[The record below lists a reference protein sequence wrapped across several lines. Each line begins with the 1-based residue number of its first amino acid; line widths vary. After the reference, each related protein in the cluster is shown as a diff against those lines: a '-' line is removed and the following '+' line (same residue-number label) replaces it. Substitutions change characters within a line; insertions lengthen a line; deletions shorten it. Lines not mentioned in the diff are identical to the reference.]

1 MDGRVPSAG
10 RCVCVM
16 VFGMS
21 FRVIAAGL
29 LASVVVSTGILRRLL
44 TLLSRPVPCL
54 VAPPQTSGMDIG
66 GAPALLDEPVEGVE
80 KPMEYWEHECHA
92 LNHLLQQKGFYR
104 GDEERRAIENLPER
118 AHVGWSYY
126 EKWSAAIATCLQE
139 KGIITADELERE
151 LFADDVAPREAQA
164 PPQFAVGQVVRVRR
178 NERRATQ
185 WRRPHLRTPGY
196 IFGATGIIERHCGA
210 FNDPSLLAYGATP
223 DTQHL
228 YRVRFLQKDVWPEVQ
243 AESLDELDV
252 EIYESWLEAAGS
264 GGSAD
269 EVLFT
274 YAAPANGAGHAHEH
288 SHGCGGVEVDFHGEA
303 HHTREQI
310 EEKAVA
316 GEGGPK
322 PGTALHEALV
332 RLSLRKGLVS
342 REELRV
348 SIEKLETAGQD
359 LPAARLVARAW
370 VDAAFRERLLAD
382 AHAAAIELGVSH
394 VPTGINTGLEGLP
407 DKLTV
412 VANEPGVHNLVVCT
426 LCSCYPRGLLGAV
439 PSWYKSR
446 SYRARAVRRP
456 RELLREAFGL
466 NLVTQVK
473 VRVHDSTADLRYMVL
488 PERPAGTEG
497 WDEDRLRE
505 LVTRD
510 SMVGVAPA
518 RSPV

>member
-1 MDGRVPSAG
+1 MALGA
-10 RCVCVM
+10 
-16 VFGMS
+16 
-21 FRVIAAGL
+21 
-29 LASVVVSTGILRRLL
+29 GILRRLL
-44 TLLSRPVPCL
+44 TLLARPVPRL
-54 VAPPQTSGMDIG
+54 MAPPQTSGMDIG

-80 KPMEYWEHECHA
+80 QPMEYWEHECHA

-104 GDEERRAIENLPER
+104 GDEERRAIENLPEP
-118 AHVGWSYY
+118 AHPGWSYY
-126 EKWSAAIATCLQE
+126 ENWSAAVAICLQE
-139 KGIITADELERE
+139 KGKITADELERE
-151 LFADDVAPREAQA
+151 LFGDDVSPRGDDVSQA
-164 PPQFAVGQVVRVRR
+164 PPLFALGQVVRVRR
-178 NERRATQ
+178 NERRKTQ

-223 DTQHL
+223 ERQHL
-228 YRVRFLQKDVWPEVQ
+228 YRVRFLQKDVWPEVE

-252 EIYESWLEAAGS
+252 EIYESWLEAGGS
-264 GGSAD
+264 GGGSD

-274 YAAPANGAGHAHEH
+274 YAAPASGAGHAHQH
-288 SHGCGGVEVDFHGEA
+288 NHGCGGVEVDFHGDV
-303 HHTREQI
+303 HHTRKQI
-310 EEKAVA
+310 EEKAVS
-316 GEGGPK
+316 GEGAPR

-332 RLSLRKGLVS
+332 RLTLRKGLVT
-342 REELRV
+342 REELRA

-370 VDAAFRERLLAD
+370 VDPAFRDRLMAD
-382 AHAAAIELGVSH
+382 GHAAAIELGVSH

-407 DKLTV
+407 AKLTV
-412 VANEPGVHNLVVCT
+412 VANEPGVHNVVVCT

-466 NLVTQVK
+466 HLDAQVK
-473 VRVHDSTADLRYMVL
+473 LRVHDSTADLRYMVL

-497 WDEDRLRE
+497 WDEDRLRQ

-510 SMVGVAPA
+510 SMVGVATARASPA
-518 RSPV
+518 